1 MNAIARNLLLL
12 LITSCSFMALQAQ
25 PGRYQYEMGINA
37 GTFLYQGD
45 LVRSRYGSFKAV
57 GPVLQVWVRKPFSPY
72 LSWRANLTIGSLQ
85 ADESKF
91 STPSWKQLRNFS
103 FHTPVT
109 ELSGVISYN
118 LYGDNGKED
127 YHVLTPYLM
136 AGFGLSFLQVTRDW
150 SRLDTTVFN
159 NKTTTQIG
167 LGIDTARRLPTVLP
181 VIPLGA
187 GVRWAITPRLSAT
200 AELLFRYTF
209 TDYIDGFSYAA
220 DNRNRDN
227 YYSLS
232 LGLSW
237 MLGGNGIRCPKPA
250 AY

>member
-1 MNAIARNLLLL
+1 MNAIAKRLLLL
-12 LITSCSFMALQAQ
+12 LITSCSFVALQAQ
-25 PGRYQYEMGINA
+25 PGRYQYEIGINA

-45 LVRSRYGSFKAV
+45 LLRSKYGSFKAV
-57 GPVLQVWVRKPFSPY
+57 GPVLQAWVGKPFSSY

-85 ADESKF
+85 ADESEF
-91 STPSWKQLRNFS
+91 SSPSWKQLRNFS

-109 ELSGVISYN
+109 ELSGIISYN
-118 LYGDNGKED
+118 LYGDNGKD
-127 YHVLTPYLM
+127 DHHVLTPYLM
-136 AGFGLSFLQVTRDW
+136 AGFGLGFLQVTRDW
-150 SRLDTTVFN
+150 SRLDTTLFN

-167 LGIDTARRLPTVLP
+167 LGIDTVRKLPAVLP

-220 DNRNRDN
+220 DNRNKDT

-237 MLGGNGIRCPKPA
+237 VLGSDGIRCPRPA
-250 AY
+250 L